1 MSTSH
6 LGQVMELSLTDSKI
20 VVARGKSVR
29 LFSSIVM
36 DGWQLLVTTEV
47 TMPGGGE
54 GLRFTFKLEPE
65 KVYEDRESLL
75 GRCE

>member
-20 VVARGKSVR
+20 AVARGKSVR

-36 DGWQLLVTTEV
+36 DGWQLLVATEV
-47 TMPGGGE
+47 TVPGGGE
-54 GLRFTFKLEPE
+54 GLQFTFKLEPE
-65 KVYEDRESLL
+65 KVYEDRESVL
-75 GRCE
+75 GRRE